1 MGGCFSADQGAIA
14 LSLFAFV
21 HTAVVRSCSRPQS
34 GAAAQRPC
42 CELEA
47 VSASGG
53 RSAGDAAGVCAGPLG
68 AQLPAACALF
78 TAVLVALGL
87 RLRGDLGALLI
98 GFSGSWLAGAVFW
111 GWLRL
116 HPLWHLPVEAFA
128 LPLAIAGLQGP
139 WRRAGQFY
147 LGALIGTACTDAAT
161 ALCGLMPLWP
171 QVLQASP
178 SEAPLLLSAAAEQVL
193 QPGSLAVVGGFAAA
207 MVACGALALASRR
220 RRTSGGS
227 RLAQH
232 LGCGWPVSGFGP
244 VEPATERLG
253 LKNCKCCTA
262 VALGNAQPSVIWPLS
277 P

>member
-1 MGGCFSADQGAIA
+1 MF
-14 LSLFAFV
+14 
-21 HTAVVRSCSRPQS
+21 
-34 GAAAQRPC
+34 GAAPVLNPAPQ
-42 CELEA
+42 LN
-47 VSASGG
+47 
-53 RSAGDAAGVCAGPLG
+53 AAGVNWKLSAPAVAAALVM
-68 AQLPAACALF
+68 LPVFVQAPWVRSSPVACALF

-87 RLRGDLGALLI
+87 RLRGHLGALLI

-178 SEAPLLLSAAAEQVL
+178 GEAPLLLSAAAEQVL
-193 QPGSLAVVGGFAAA
+193 QPIPLVVVGGFAAA
-207 MVACGALALASRR
+207 MVAAGRWLWRQSEGGQVVAAALLSTLAVDALFLALAL
-220 RRTSGGS
+220 
-227 RLAQH
+227 
-232 LGCGWPVSGFGP
+232 
-244 VEPATERLG
+244 
-253 LKNCKCCTA
+253 
-262 VALGNAQPSVIWPLS
+262 LS
-277 P
+277 PQLSGLV

>member
-1 MGGCFSADQGAIA
+1 MFGAAPVLNSAPQLNARAVSWKLSAPAVAVA
-14 LSLFAFV
+14 LVMLPVFAQ
-21 HTAVVRSCSRPQS
+21 APWVRSSP
-34 GAAAQRPC
+34 
-42 CELEA
+42 
-47 VSASGG
+47 V
-53 RSAGDAAGVCAGPLG
+53 
-68 AQLPAACALF
+68 ACALF

-147 LGALIGTACTDAAT
+147 LGALVGTACTDAAT

-193 QPGSLAVVGGFAAA
+193 QPIPLAVISGFAAA
-207 MVACGALALASRR
+207 MACAGRWLWRQGEGGQVVAAALLSTLAVDGLFLALAL
-220 RRTSGGS
+220 
-227 RLAQH
+227 
-232 LGCGWPVSGFGP
+232 
-244 VEPATERLG
+244 
-253 LKNCKCCTA
+253 
-262 VALGNAQPSVIWPLS
+262 LS
-277 P
+277 PQLSGLV

>member
-1 MGGCFSADQGAIA
+1 MFGAAPVLNPAPQLNARAVSWKISAPAVAAA
-14 LSLFAFV
+14 LVMLPVFV
-21 HTAVVRSCSRPQS
+21 QAPWVRSS
-34 GAAAQRPC
+34 
-42 CELEA
+42 
-47 VSASGG
+47 
-53 RSAGDAAGVCAGPLG
+53 PL
-68 AQLPAACALF
+68 ACALF

-98 GFSGSWLAGAVFW
+98 GFSGSWLAGAMFW

-193 QPGSLAVVGGFAAA
+193 QPASWLWWVDLPRPWCVPGAGS
-207 MVACGALALASRR
+207 GAKAKADKWWQPP
-220 RRTSGGS
+220 
-227 RLAQH
+227 AEH
-232 LGCGWPVSGFGP
+232 LGCGWLF
-244 VEPATERLG
+244 L
-253 LKNCKCCTA
+253 
-262 VALGNAQPSVIWPLS
+262 ALALLS
-277 P
+277 PQLSGLV

>member
-1 MGGCFSADQGAIA
+1 MFGAAPVINSAPQLNARAVSLKLSAPAVAAA
-14 LSLFAFV
+14 LVILPVFV
-21 HTAVVRSCSRPQS
+21 QAPWVRSS
-34 GAAAQRPC
+34 
-42 CELEA
+42 
-47 VSASGG
+47 
-53 RSAGDAAGVCAGPLG
+53 PL
-68 AQLPAACALF
+68 ACALF

-87 RLRGDLGALLI
+87 RLRGELGALLI
-98 GFSGSWLAGAVFW
+98 GFSGSWLAGAIFW

-193 QPGSLAVVGGFAAA
+193 QPASLAVVGGFAAA
-207 MVACGALALASRR
+207 MACAGRWLWSQGEGGQVVAAALLSTLAVDGLFLALAL
-220 RRTSGGS
+220 
-227 RLAQH
+227 
-232 LGCGWPVSGFGP
+232 
-244 VEPATERLG
+244 
-253 LKNCKCCTA
+253 
-262 VALGNAQPSVIWPLS
+262 LS
-277 P
+277 PQLSGLV

>member
-1 MGGCFSADQGAIA
+1 MDIVFLVARI
-14 LSLFAFV
+14 LFAAIFLASAFG
-21 HTAVVRSCSRPQS
+21 HFANQKQMAEYAKAMGAPAPGLAVPVT
-34 GAAAQRPC
+34 GLMILA
-42 CELEA
+42 
-47 VSASGG
+47 GG
-53 RSAGDAAGVCAGPLG
+53 LMIVLG
-68 AQLPAACALF
+68 IW
-78 TAVLVALGL
+78 
-87 RLRGDLGALLI
+87 GDLGALLI

-193 QPGSLAVVGGFAAA
+193 QPLPLAVVSGFAAA
-207 MVACGALALASRR
+207 MLAAGRWLWRQGEGGQVVAASLLSTLAVDALFLALAL
-220 RRTSGGS
+220 
-227 RLAQH
+227 
-232 LGCGWPVSGFGP
+232 
-244 VEPATERLG
+244 
-253 LKNCKCCTA
+253 
-262 VALGNAQPSVIWPLS
+262 LS
-277 P
+277 PQLSGLV

>member
-1 MGGCFSADQGAIA
+1 MF
-14 LSLFAFV
+14 
-21 HTAVVRSCSRPQS
+21 
-34 GAAAQRPC
+34 GAAPVLNPAPQ
-42 CELEA
+42 LN
-47 VSASGG
+47 
-53 RSAGDAAGVCAGPLG
+53 AAGVNWKLSAPAVAAALVMLPVF
-68 AQLPAACALF
+68 AQAPWVRSSPVACALF

-116 HPLWHLPVEAFA
+116 HPLWHLSVEAFA

-193 QPGSLAVVGGFAAA
+193 QPLPLAVVSGFAAA
-207 MVACGALALASRR
+207 MLAAGRWLWRQGEGGQVVAASLLSTLAVDALFLALAL
-220 RRTSGGS
+220 
-227 RLAQH
+227 
-232 LGCGWPVSGFGP
+232 
-244 VEPATERLG
+244 
-253 LKNCKCCTA
+253 
-262 VALGNAQPSVIWPLS
+262 LS
-277 P
+277 PQLSGLV

>member
-1 MGGCFSADQGAIA
+1 M
-14 LSLFAFV
+14 
-21 HTAVVRSCSRPQS
+21 
-34 GAAAQRPC
+34 
-42 CELEA
+42 
-47 VSASGG
+47 
-53 RSAGDAAGVCAGPLG
+53 
-68 AQLPAACALF
+68 ACALF

-178 SEAPLLLSAAAEQVL
+178 SEAPYCFLQQQSRCCNRLPWLWWVDLPRPWRVPGAGSGAKAKADKWWQPPCSAPWL
-193 QPGSLAVVGGFAAA
+193 W
-207 MVACGALALASRR
+207 MACFWL
-220 RRTSGGS
+220 
-227 RLAQH
+227 
-232 LGCGWPVSGFGP
+232 WP
-244 VEPATERLG
+244 
-253 LKNCKCCTA
+253 C
-262 VALGNAQPSVIWPLS
+262 
-277 P
+277 

>member
-1 MGGCFSADQGAIA
+1 M
-14 LSLFAFV
+14 
-21 HTAVVRSCSRPQS
+21 
-34 GAAAQRPC
+34 
-42 CELEA
+42 
-47 VSASGG
+47 
-53 RSAGDAAGVCAGPLG
+53 
-68 AQLPAACALF
+68 
-78 TAVLVALGL
+78 ALGL

-193 QPGSLAVVGGFAAA
+193 QPIPWLWWVDLPRPWW
-207 MVACGALALASRR
+207 CRALALASKR

>member
-1 MGGCFSADQGAIA
+1 MFGAAPVLNPAPQLNARAVSWKISAPAVAAA
-14 LSLFAFV
+14 LVMLPVFV
-21 HTAVVRSCSRPQS
+21 QAPWVRSS
-34 GAAAQRPC
+34 
-42 CELEA
+42 
-47 VSASGG
+47 
-53 RSAGDAAGVCAGPLG
+53 PL
-68 AQLPAACALF
+68 ACALF

-98 GFSGSWLAGAVFW
+98 GFSGSWLAGAMFW

-116 HPLWHLPVEAFA
+116 HPLWHLPIEAFA

-193 QPGSLAVVGGFAAA
+193 QPASLAVVGGFAVAMACAGRWLWSQGEGGQVVAA
-207 MVACGALALASRR
+207 SLLSTLAVDGLFLALAL
-220 RRTSGGS
+220 
-227 RLAQH
+227 
-232 LGCGWPVSGFGP
+232 
-244 VEPATERLG
+244 
-253 LKNCKCCTA
+253 
-262 VALGNAQPSVIWPLS
+262 LS
-277 P
+277 PQLSGLV